1 MNILPPKNDAVFKR
15 LMGDS
20 RDTSFLVGFLQ
31 AALDL
36 PPEDYDHIQILDPHV
51 SGNIPEEKM
60 GVLDVRLETA
70 TGKQVDI
77 EIQLAALPE
86 MPERLMFYLGR
97 MITGQI
103 GKGQDYG
110 IIKRSICILIA
121 DYVQL
126 PGVAEYH
133 NRFMLYNPKNGAR
146 FSDLLEVDTLELP
159 KLPKEGDGTKL
170 YLWVKFFRAREE
182 EEFDMLAK
190 QDTTIGAA
198 VGRLKELSQDE
209 ALRMLAESRQ
219 MAQWDEAS
227 RLRGARKEGMKEG
240 RKEGQEEG
248 RKKGREEAL
257 SNVARK
263 LIALNLSIENIAAAT
278 GLSVDE
284 IQALQK

>member
-15 LMGDS
+15 LMGDA
-20 RDTSFLVGFLQ
+20 RDTRLLVGFLQ
-31 AALDL
+31 ATLDL
-36 PPEDYDHIQILDPHV
+36 PPEDYAHIQILDPHV
-51 SGNIPEEKM
+51 TGDTPEKKM
-60 GVLDVRLETA
+60 GILDVRLETA
-70 TGKQVDI
+70 TGKQIDI

-110 IIKRSICILIA
+110 DIKRAICILMT

-133 NRFMLYNPKNGAR
+133 NRFMLYNPKNGAC
-146 FSDLLEVDTLELP
+146 FSDLLEIDTLELP
-159 KLPKEGDGTKL
+159 KLPGEGDGTKL
-170 YLWVKFFRAREE
+170 YLWAQFFRAKEE

-190 QDTTIGAA
+190 QDPAINAA

-227 RLRGARKEGMKEG
+227 RLRGARKEG
-240 RKEGQEEG
+240 
-248 RKKGREEAL
+248 REEERHAIAL
-257 SNVARK
+257 K
-263 LIALNLSIENIAAAT
+263 LIALNLSLENIAVAT
-278 GLSVDE
+278 GFPVEE
-284 IQALQK
+284 IQALQDHIRH